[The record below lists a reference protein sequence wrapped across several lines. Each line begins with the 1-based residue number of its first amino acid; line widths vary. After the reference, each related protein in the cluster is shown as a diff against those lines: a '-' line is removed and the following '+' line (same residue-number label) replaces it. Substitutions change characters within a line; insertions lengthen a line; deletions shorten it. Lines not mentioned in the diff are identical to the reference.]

1 MIHRDISP
9 DNIMIRRDGQVKLID
24 FGAARV
30 AQEED
35 EKSLTVM
42 LKRGFS
48 PEEQYRSK
56 GHQGPWTD
64 IYALCATMYY
74 MLTGVIPPE
83 SMERVLEDKY
93 VSLKEYDI
101 ELDTKIADAID
112 KGLCVLAKNRYQ
124 SMSDLIHDIY
134 GEEEKLV
141 IPKKDMAS
149 MEVESAVGETV
160 LDDNSTVLMDDENK
174 TVLMDEAEEI
184 NPIVVGKNKIVKFN
198 GKKKIFAVIV
208 LLAIVLIGGTFS
220 FIAQNSGNKEEL
232 ANVAS
237 KENAVTTPTVSP
249 TPTAEITATPEVLMP
264 NLVNQKIE
272 EITPQIQSIQQ
283 GANIKTIEVYSNTV
297 PVGNI
302 VSQLPEAGSLLNPS
316 QPLVVTLEVSK
327 GEELMTVPNVKGKSL
342 TTAKS
347 KLKKSGLKLKT
358 KSKYSSSYSK
368 GKVISQNKKAS
379 AKVKKNTTIQLVVS
393 KGPKPTKKPQA
404 TPRPTVRPQ
413 RPTTSSGKSSK
424 KSKKSN
430 KSSDFQVIGSDDYIE
445 LDTIEKAYQIIV
457 SENVEIVCFGFNK
470 VNTKGKIVEKNIPRM
485 GKNVFKNSEIILDFL
500 PNLISENPK
509 TGKSSNLNMS
519 AWAAVYSM
527 KLIKE
532 NNWKF
537 VSEREIISEDV
548 YSLLNLYRNV
558 KKVAILEEALYY
570 YCENNTSLTKVYRKD
585 RYERIEYC
593 YKRCAELCKKIG
605 YPVEIESRII
615 YPYIGNTIA
624 ALKQIVGSNNNFE
637 EKINELKKIIYSNT
651 LQQVLRIAKNNKV
664 NMSKKILFFCIR
676 KKMIKLM
683 YLLIYIKQR
692 VKNYEN

>member
-1 MIHRDISP
+1 MSENNKKICLGCMQEINTDDIKCPHCGFNPNAYKVNPRCLRLGTKLAGKYIIGKVIGEGGFGITYIGWDEKLELPIAIKEFFPPKIASRDTTTGNNTIYMFDHADEKSFEEGMRRSVKEARSMSKLGAYEGIVSIRDFFNENKTAYIIMEYVDGETLKEYLKENGKMEPEDVLKVMKPVMKALEQMHRTGMIHRDISP

-24 FGAARV
+24 FGATRV

-64 IYALCATMYY
+64 IYALSATMYY

-134 GEEEKLV
+134 GEEEKRV

-149 MEVESAVGETV
+149 MEVESAVGENV

-174 TVLMDEAEEI
+174 TVLMDEAEKI
-184 NPIVVGKNKIVKFN
+184 DQIVVEKNRIVKFN
-198 GKKKIFAVIV
+198 GKKKILAVIV
-208 LLAIVLIGGTFS
+208 SLAIVLIGGIFVFT
-220 FIAQNSGNKEEL
+220 AQNSGDKKEL
-232 ANVAS
+232 TNVAS
-237 KENAVTTPTVSP
+237 KENAVTTPTTSP
-249 TPTAEITATPEVLMP
+249 TPTVEVTATPEVLMP

-283 GANIKTIEVYSNTV
+283 GANIKTIEVYSDTV

-379 AKVKKNTTIQLVVS
+379 SKVKKNTTIQLVVS
-393 KGPKPTKKPQA
+393 KGPEPTKKPQA

-445 LDTIEKAYQIIV
+445 L
-457 SENVEIVCFGFNK
+457 N
-470 VNTKGKIVEKNIPRM
+470 
-485 GKNVFKNSEIILDFL
+485 
-500 PNLISENPK
+500 
-509 TGKSSNLNMS
+509 
-519 AWAAVYSM
+519 
-527 KLIKE
+527 
-532 NNWKF
+532 
-537 VSEREIISEDV
+537 
-548 YSLLNLYRNV
+548 
-558 KKVAILEEALYY
+558 
-570 YCENNTSLTKVYRKD
+570 
-585 RYERIEYC
+585 
-593 YKRCAELCKKIG
+593 
-605 YPVEIESRII
+605 
-615 YPYIGNTIA
+615 
-624 ALKQIVGSNNNFE
+624 
-637 EKINELKKIIYSNT
+637 
-651 LQQVLRIAKNNKV
+651 
-664 NMSKKILFFCIR
+664 
-676 KKMIKLM
+676 
-683 YLLIYIKQR
+683 
-692 VKNYEN
+692 

>member
-1 MIHRDISP
+1 MSENNKKICLGCMQEINTDDIKCPHCGFNPNAYKVNPRCLRLGTKLAGKYIIGKVIGEGGFGITYIGWDEKLELPIAIKEFFPPKIASRDTTTGNNTIYMFDHADEKSFEEGMRRSVKEARSMSKLEAYEGIVSIRDFFNENKTAYIIMEYVDGETLKEYLKENGKMEPEDVLKVMKPVMKALEQMHRTGMIHRDISP

-64 IYALCATMYY
+64 IYALSATMYY

-134 GEEEKLV
+134 GEEEKRV
-141 IPKKDMAS
+141 IPQKDMAS

-174 TVLMDEAEEI
+174 TVLMDEAEKI
-184 NPIVVGKNKIVKFN
+184 DQIVVEKNRIVKFN
-198 GKKKIFAVIV
+198 GKKKILAVIV
-208 LLAIVLIGGTFS
+208 SLAIVLIGGIFVFT
-220 FIAQNSGNKEEL
+220 AQNSGDKKEL
-232 ANVAS
+232 TNVAS
-237 KENAVTTPTVSP
+237 KENAVTTPTTSP
-249 TPTAEITATPEVLMP
+249 TPTVEVTATPEVLMP

-445 LDTIEKAYQIIV
+445 L
-457 SENVEIVCFGFNK
+457 N
-470 VNTKGKIVEKNIPRM
+470 
-485 GKNVFKNSEIILDFL
+485 
-500 PNLISENPK
+500 
-509 TGKSSNLNMS
+509 
-519 AWAAVYSM
+519 
-527 KLIKE
+527 
-532 NNWKF
+532 
-537 VSEREIISEDV
+537 
-548 YSLLNLYRNV
+548 
-558 KKVAILEEALYY
+558 
-570 YCENNTSLTKVYRKD
+570 
-585 RYERIEYC
+585 
-593 YKRCAELCKKIG
+593 
-605 YPVEIESRII
+605 
-615 YPYIGNTIA
+615 
-624 ALKQIVGSNNNFE
+624 
-637 EKINELKKIIYSNT
+637 
-651 LQQVLRIAKNNKV
+651 
-664 NMSKKILFFCIR
+664 
-676 KKMIKLM
+676 
-683 YLLIYIKQR
+683 
-692 VKNYEN
+692 

>member
-1 MIHRDISP
+1 MSENSKKICLGCMQEINTDDIKCPHCGFDPNAYKVNPRCLRLGTKLAGKYIIGKVIGEGGFGITYIGWDEKLELPIAIKEFFPPKIASRDTTTGNNTIYMFDHADEKSFEEGMRRSVKEARSMSKLEAYEGIVSIRDFFNENKTAYIIMEYVDGETLKEYLKENEKMEPEDVLKVMKPVMKALEQMHRTGMIHRDISP

-208 LLAIVLIGGTFS
+208 LLAIVLVGGTFA

-283 GANIKTIEVYSNTV
+283 GANIKTIEVYSNTI

-445 LDTIEKAYQIIV
+445 LD
-457 SENVEIVCFGFNK
+457 
-470 VNTKGKIVEKNIPRM
+470 
-485 GKNVFKNSEIILDFL
+485 
-500 PNLISENPK
+500 
-509 TGKSSNLNMS
+509 
-519 AWAAVYSM
+519 
-527 KLIKE
+527 
-532 NNWKF
+532 
-537 VSEREIISEDV
+537 
-548 YSLLNLYRNV
+548 
-558 KKVAILEEALYY
+558 
-570 YCENNTSLTKVYRKD
+570 
-585 RYERIEYC
+585 
-593 YKRCAELCKKIG
+593 
-605 YPVEIESRII
+605 
-615 YPYIGNTIA
+615 
-624 ALKQIVGSNNNFE
+624 
-637 EKINELKKIIYSNT
+637 
-651 LQQVLRIAKNNKV
+651 
-664 NMSKKILFFCIR
+664 
-676 KKMIKLM
+676 
-683 YLLIYIKQR
+683 
-692 VKNYEN
+692 

>member
-1 MIHRDISP
+1 MSENNKKICLGCMQEINTDDIKCPHCGFDPNAYKVNPRCLRLGTKLAGKYIIGRVIGEGGFGITYIGWDEKLELPIAIKEFFPPKIASRDTTTGNNTIYMFDHADEKSFEEGMRRSVKEARSMSKLEAYEGIVSIRDFFNENKTAYIIMEYVDGETLKEYLKENEKMEPEDVLKVMKPVMKALEQMHRTGMIHRDISP

-112 KGLCVLAKNRYQ
+112 KGLCVLTKNRYQ

-208 LLAIVLIGGTFS
+208 LLAIVLIGGTFT

-249 TPTAEITATPEVLMP
+249 TPTAEITATLEVLMP

-342 TTAKS
+342 TTAKR

-445 LDTIEKAYQIIV
+445 L
-457 SENVEIVCFGFNK
+457 N
-470 VNTKGKIVEKNIPRM
+470 
-485 GKNVFKNSEIILDFL
+485 
-500 PNLISENPK
+500 
-509 TGKSSNLNMS
+509 
-519 AWAAVYSM
+519 
-527 KLIKE
+527 
-532 NNWKF
+532 
-537 VSEREIISEDV
+537 
-548 YSLLNLYRNV
+548 
-558 KKVAILEEALYY
+558 
-570 YCENNTSLTKVYRKD
+570 
-585 RYERIEYC
+585 
-593 YKRCAELCKKIG
+593 
-605 YPVEIESRII
+605 
-615 YPYIGNTIA
+615 
-624 ALKQIVGSNNNFE
+624 
-637 EKINELKKIIYSNT
+637 
-651 LQQVLRIAKNNKV
+651 
-664 NMSKKILFFCIR
+664 
-676 KKMIKLM
+676 
-683 YLLIYIKQR
+683 
-692 VKNYEN
+692 

>member
-1 MIHRDISP
+1 MSENNKKICLGCMQEINTDDIKCPHCGFDPNAYKVNPRCLRLGTKLAGKYIIGKVIGEGGFGITYIGWDEKLELPIAIKEFFPPKIASRDTTTGNNTIYMFDHADEKSFEEGMRRSVKEARSMSKLEAYEGIVSIRDFFNENKTAYIIMEYVDGETLKEYLKENEKMEPEDVLKVMKPVMKALEQMHRTGMIHRDISP

-208 LLAIVLIGGTFS
+208 LLAIVLIGGTFA

-445 LDTIEKAYQIIV
+445 L
-457 SENVEIVCFGFNK
+457 N
-470 VNTKGKIVEKNIPRM
+470 
-485 GKNVFKNSEIILDFL
+485 
-500 PNLISENPK
+500 
-509 TGKSSNLNMS
+509 
-519 AWAAVYSM
+519 
-527 KLIKE
+527 
-532 NNWKF
+532 
-537 VSEREIISEDV
+537 
-548 YSLLNLYRNV
+548 
-558 KKVAILEEALYY
+558 
-570 YCENNTSLTKVYRKD
+570 
-585 RYERIEYC
+585 
-593 YKRCAELCKKIG
+593 
-605 YPVEIESRII
+605 
-615 YPYIGNTIA
+615 
-624 ALKQIVGSNNNFE
+624 
-637 EKINELKKIIYSNT
+637 
-651 LQQVLRIAKNNKV
+651 
-664 NMSKKILFFCIR
+664 
-676 KKMIKLM
+676 
-683 YLLIYIKQR
+683 
-692 VKNYEN
+692 

>member
-1 MIHRDISP
+1 MSENSKKICLGCMQKINTDDIKCPHCGFDPNAYKVNPRCLRLGTKLAGKYIIGKVIGEGGFGITYIGWDEKLELPIAIKEFFPPKIASRDTTTGNNTIYMFDHADEKSFEEGMRRSVKEARSMSKLEAYEGIVSIRDFFNENKTAYIIMEYVDGEILKEYLKENEKMEPEDVLKVMKPVMKALEQMHRTGMIHRDISP

-208 LLAIVLIGGTFS
+208 LLAIVLVGGTFT

-283 GANIKTIEVYSNTV
+283 GANIKTIEVYSNTI

-445 LDTIEKAYQIIV
+445 L
-457 SENVEIVCFGFNK
+457 N
-470 VNTKGKIVEKNIPRM
+470 
-485 GKNVFKNSEIILDFL
+485 
-500 PNLISENPK
+500 
-509 TGKSSNLNMS
+509 
-519 AWAAVYSM
+519 
-527 KLIKE
+527 
-532 NNWKF
+532 
-537 VSEREIISEDV
+537 
-548 YSLLNLYRNV
+548 
-558 KKVAILEEALYY
+558 
-570 YCENNTSLTKVYRKD
+570 
-585 RYERIEYC
+585 
-593 YKRCAELCKKIG
+593 
-605 YPVEIESRII
+605 
-615 YPYIGNTIA
+615 
-624 ALKQIVGSNNNFE
+624 
-637 EKINELKKIIYSNT
+637 
-651 LQQVLRIAKNNKV
+651 
-664 NMSKKILFFCIR
+664 
-676 KKMIKLM
+676 
-683 YLLIYIKQR
+683 
-692 VKNYEN
+692 

>member
-1 MIHRDISP
+1 MSENNKKRCLGCMQEINTDDIKCPHCGFDPNAYKVNPRCLRLGTKLAGKYIIGRVIGEGGFGITYIGWDEKLELPIAIKEFFPPKIASRDTTTGNNTIYMFDHADEKSFEEGMRRSVKEARSMSKLEAYEGIVSIRDFFNENKTAYIIMEYVDGETLKEYLKENEKMEPEDVLKVMKPVMKALEQMHRTGMIHRDISP

-112 KGLCVLAKNRYQ
+112 KGLCVLTKNRYQ

-208 LLAIVLIGGTFS
+208 LLAIVLIGGTFT

-272 EITPQIQSIQQ
+272 EITSQIQSIQQ

-445 LDTIEKAYQIIV
+445 L
-457 SENVEIVCFGFNK
+457 N
-470 VNTKGKIVEKNIPRM
+470 
-485 GKNVFKNSEIILDFL
+485 
-500 PNLISENPK
+500 
-509 TGKSSNLNMS
+509 
-519 AWAAVYSM
+519 
-527 KLIKE
+527 
-532 NNWKF
+532 
-537 VSEREIISEDV
+537 
-548 YSLLNLYRNV
+548 
-558 KKVAILEEALYY
+558 
-570 YCENNTSLTKVYRKD
+570 
-585 RYERIEYC
+585 
-593 YKRCAELCKKIG
+593 
-605 YPVEIESRII
+605 
-615 YPYIGNTIA
+615 
-624 ALKQIVGSNNNFE
+624 
-637 EKINELKKIIYSNT
+637 
-651 LQQVLRIAKNNKV
+651 
-664 NMSKKILFFCIR
+664 
-676 KKMIKLM
+676 
-683 YLLIYIKQR
+683 
-692 VKNYEN
+692 

>member
-1 MIHRDISP
+1 MSENSKKICLGCMQEINTDDIKCPHCGFDPNAYKVNPRCLRLGTKLAGKYIIGKVIGEGGFGITYIGWDEKLELPIAIKEFFPPKIASRDTTTGNNTIYMFDHADEKSFEEGMRRSVKEARSMSKLEAYEGIVSIRDFFNENKTAYIIMEYVDGETLKEYLKENEKMEPEDVLKVMKPVMKALEQMHRTGMIHRDISP
-9 DNIMIRRDGQVKLID
+9 DSIMIRRDGQVKLID

-174 TVLMDEAEEI
+174 TVLVDEAEEI

-208 LLAIVLIGGTFS
+208 LLAIVLVGGTFA

-283 GANIKTIEVYSNTV
+283 GANIKTIEVYSNTI

-445 LDTIEKAYQIIV
+445 L
-457 SENVEIVCFGFNK
+457 N
-470 VNTKGKIVEKNIPRM
+470 
-485 GKNVFKNSEIILDFL
+485 
-500 PNLISENPK
+500 
-509 TGKSSNLNMS
+509 
-519 AWAAVYSM
+519 
-527 KLIKE
+527 
-532 NNWKF
+532 
-537 VSEREIISEDV
+537 
-548 YSLLNLYRNV
+548 
-558 KKVAILEEALYY
+558 
-570 YCENNTSLTKVYRKD
+570 
-585 RYERIEYC
+585 
-593 YKRCAELCKKIG
+593 
-605 YPVEIESRII
+605 
-615 YPYIGNTIA
+615 
-624 ALKQIVGSNNNFE
+624 
-637 EKINELKKIIYSNT
+637 
-651 LQQVLRIAKNNKV
+651 
-664 NMSKKILFFCIR
+664 
-676 KKMIKLM
+676 
-683 YLLIYIKQR
+683 
-692 VKNYEN
+692 

>member
-1 MIHRDISP
+1 MSENNKKICLGCIQEINTDDIKCPHCGFDPNAYKVNPRCLRLGTKLAGKYIIGKVIGEGGFGITYIGWDEKLELPIAIKEFFPPKIASRDTTTGNNTIYMFDHADEKSFEEGMRRSVKEARSMSKLEAYEGIVSIRDFFNENKTAYIIMEYVDGETLKEYLKENEKMEPEDVLKVMKPVMKALEQMHRTGMIHRDISP

-184 NPIVVGKNKIVKFN
+184 NSIVVGKNKIVKFN

-208 LLAIVLIGGTFS
+208 LLAIVLVGGTFA

-283 GANIKTIEVYSNTV
+283 GANIKTIEVYSNTI

-445 LDTIEKAYQIIV
+445 L
-457 SENVEIVCFGFNK
+457 N
-470 VNTKGKIVEKNIPRM
+470 
-485 GKNVFKNSEIILDFL
+485 
-500 PNLISENPK
+500 
-509 TGKSSNLNMS
+509 
-519 AWAAVYSM
+519 
-527 KLIKE
+527 
-532 NNWKF
+532 
-537 VSEREIISEDV
+537 
-548 YSLLNLYRNV
+548 
-558 KKVAILEEALYY
+558 
-570 YCENNTSLTKVYRKD
+570 
-585 RYERIEYC
+585 
-593 YKRCAELCKKIG
+593 
-605 YPVEIESRII
+605 
-615 YPYIGNTIA
+615 
-624 ALKQIVGSNNNFE
+624 
-637 EKINELKKIIYSNT
+637 
-651 LQQVLRIAKNNKV
+651 
-664 NMSKKILFFCIR
+664 
-676 KKMIKLM
+676 
-683 YLLIYIKQR
+683 
-692 VKNYEN
+692 

>member
-1 MIHRDISP
+1 MQEINTDDIKCPHCGFDPNAYKVNPRCLRLGTKLAGKYIIGKVIGEGGFGITYIGWDEKLELPIAIKEFFPPKIASRDTTTGNNTIYMFDHADEKSFEEGMRRSVKEARSMSKLEAYEGIVSIRDFFNENKTAYIIMEYVDGETLKEYLKENEKMEPEDVLKVMKPVMKALEQMHRTGMIHRDISP

-208 LLAIVLIGGTFS
+208 LLAIVLVGGTFA

-283 GANIKTIEVYSNTV
+283 GANIKTIEVYSNTI

-445 LDTIEKAYQIIV
+445 L
-457 SENVEIVCFGFNK
+457 N
-470 VNTKGKIVEKNIPRM
+470 
-485 GKNVFKNSEIILDFL
+485 
-500 PNLISENPK
+500 
-509 TGKSSNLNMS
+509 
-519 AWAAVYSM
+519 
-527 KLIKE
+527 
-532 NNWKF
+532 
-537 VSEREIISEDV
+537 
-548 YSLLNLYRNV
+548 
-558 KKVAILEEALYY
+558 
-570 YCENNTSLTKVYRKD
+570 
-585 RYERIEYC
+585 
-593 YKRCAELCKKIG
+593 
-605 YPVEIESRII
+605 
-615 YPYIGNTIA
+615 
-624 ALKQIVGSNNNFE
+624 
-637 EKINELKKIIYSNT
+637 
-651 LQQVLRIAKNNKV
+651 
-664 NMSKKILFFCIR
+664 
-676 KKMIKLM
+676 
-683 YLLIYIKQR
+683 
-692 VKNYEN
+692 